1 MQNKEFLK
9 KTQPVLY
16 RILTR
21 SFQEHKPSHAY
32 MLVGNNTES
41 ITTFLAQ
48 SIICD
53 NEVLACE
60 ECEDCRRIKE
70 GIYPDL
76 IVYDGNES
84 SIKKDDVEYIQ
95 SEFKKSSFEGKE
107 RIYIL
112 KNIENSSPSAMN
124 SLLKFLEEPQE
135 GVFAI
140 LTTKNVNKVLPTI
153 QSRCQVIHLLPESK
167 TSIQLSLMNENV
179 DEEDASVLAQLF
191 HSKDAC
197 MEMKDSE
204 VYEDTKI
211 YALNFVEDLYQNPGN
226 LLINTQ
232 VTLIKKYKNDKNVT
246 RLFLNML
253 VLALRDLFHV
263 KHSIPLTFTKH
274 KELFAALPEDQKI
287 LKRIELVLD
296 TIYSIDT
303 NANLSLLMDSMVYKM
318 MKGV

>member
-53 NEVLACE
+53 NDVLACE

-95 SEFKKSSFEGKE
+95 F
-107 RIYIL
+107 
-112 KNIENSSPSAMN
+112 
-124 SLLKFLEEPQE
+124 
-135 GVFAI
+135 
-140 LTTKNVNKVLPTI
+140 
-153 QSRCQVIHLLPESK
+153 
-167 TSIQLSLMNENV
+167 
-179 DEEDASVLAQLF
+179 
-191 HSKDAC
+191 
-197 MEMKDSE
+197 
-204 VYEDTKI
+204 
-211 YALNFVEDLYQNPGN
+211 
-226 LLINTQ
+226 
-232 VTLIKKYKNDKNVT
+232 YK
-246 RLFLNML
+246 
-253 VLALRDLFHV
+253 
-263 KHSIPLTFTKH
+263 
-274 KELFAALPEDQKI
+274 
-287 LKRIELVLD
+287 
-296 TIYSIDT
+296 
-303 NANLSLLMDSMVYKM
+303 
-318 MKGV
+318 